1 MASHVVFVEVM
12 FPAIPSPPSSLL
24 EGGVCI
30 SVIDAVCCL
39 TVCCLST
46 PYKTLPALPGLTQCA
61 CITGDVV
68 YHFL

>member
-39 TVCCLST
+39 ST

-68 YHFL
+68 YRFL